1 MNPCRPSGPAY
12 SLSRNMC
19 LLRDPVNGGGVEISF
34 GVLGSSLP
42 DLEEEGLEGGVSP
55 PDVSSPGR

>member
-1 MNPCRPSGPAY
+1 MNPCRPSGPAS

-34 GVLGSSLP
+34 GVLGSSHP
-42 DLEEEGLEGGVSP
+42 DLEGEALEGVFSSP
-55 PDVSSPGR
+55 EASSPG